1 MEPSHQLNDVV
12 WLSFAA
18 ILVFTMQAGFACL
31 ESGLVRAKNSINVVI
46 KNLVDFLIAAF
57 SFWLVGFGLMFG
69 ASWNGVVGTS
79 NFFFDAT
86 GSAWFQTFF
95 FFQMMFCGT
104 ATTIVSGAVAERMKF
119 AGYFVCAAILSTL
132 IYPLVGH
139 WIWAGADL
147 GEHTGWLAAQ
157 GFIDFAGSSVVHSVG
172 GWISLAAILV
182 IGPRTG
188 RFKPEPKEIEGH
200 NLPIAVLGVF
210 LLWVGWF
217 GFNAGSTLQVSD
229 DIPRILIN
237 TVLAPVAGG
246 LAALA
251 VTWVRHR
258 KPKVDLIMNGVLA
271 GLVGITAPC
280 HVVGPTGAML
290 IGAVSGLLLFAGIR
304 ALEAL
309 KIDDAVS
316 AVPVHL
322 VGGIWGT
329 LAVALIGQSERWNN
343 GHTLWQQLQVQALG
357 VVVVGIFSF
366 GGGFLLLWA
375 VNRVLPLRV
384 SQEDERIGLNVAEH
398 GANTAVLRLL
408 MEMDRQ
414 RAEGDFSQPV
424 HVDAETEAG
433 QIATLYNRVL
443 ERIRYET
450 KQREKAVRDMRRA
463 KEAAEDANDA
473 KSQFLASM
481 SHELRTPLNAVIG
494 FSELMNQE
502 LFGPLGN
509 ARYREYVTDIH
520 ASGTHLLNLIN
531 DLLDLSKIEA
541 HKYELQEQEVDLAVV
556 VLTAAR
562 FVQKPVHD
570 KKLRL
575 NTSIPPN
582 LPTVRADER
591 VLRQIV
597 LNLLSNA
604 VKFTPRGGSLDIR
617 VEREPDGRVAI
628 TISDTGI
635 GIARKDFAR
644 IMEPFGQVDGKLQRE
659 AQGTGLGL
667 PLTRSLVRLHGGTM
681 VLQSEEHVGTRVTV
695 RLPLWRIMREGRN
708 VA

>member
-1 MEPSHQLNDVV
+1 
-12 WLSFAA
+12 
-18 ILVFTMQAGFACL
+18 MQAGFACL

-79 NFFFDAT
+79 NFLLDAT

-119 AGYFVCAAILSTL
+119 VGYFVCAAILSTL

-139 WIWAGADL
+139 WIWAGVDL
-147 GEHTGWLAAQ
+147 GRHSGWLAAL
-157 GFIDFAGSSVVHSVG
+157 GFIDFAGSTVVHSVG

-182 IGPRTG
+182 LGPRTG

-217 GFNAGSTLQVSD
+217 GFNAGSTLKLNG

-246 LAALA
+246 LAALM
-251 VTWVRHR
+251 VTWVRDR

-280 HVVGPTGAML
+280 NVVGPAGAL
-290 IGAVSGLLLFAGIR
+290 FIGAVSGVLLFVGIR
-304 ALEAL
+304 VLEAL

-329 LAVALIGQSERWNN
+329 LAVALVGQPERWNT
-343 GHTLWQQLQVQALG
+343 GHTLWEQLLVQALG
-357 VVVVGIFSF
+357 VTTVGLFTF
-366 GGGFLLLWA
+366 CGGIALLWA
-375 VNRVLPLRV
+375 VNRVIPLRV
-384 SQEDERIGLNVAEH
+384 SEEDEQIGLNVAEH

-414 RAEGDFSQPV
+414 RAAGDFSSPV

-433 QIATLYNRVL
+433 QIAMLYNRVL
-443 ERIRYET
+443 ERVRSET
-450 KQREKAVRDMRRA
+450 KRREKAVKEIRYA
-463 KEAAEDANDA
+463 KEAAEEANKA

-502 LFGPLGN
+502 IFGPIGN
-509 ARYREYVTDIH
+509 SRYREYLTDIH

-541 HKYELQEQEVDLAVV
+541 RKYDLQEDNVDLAVV
-556 VLTAAR
+556 ALTAAR

-570 KKLRL
+570 KQLHL
-575 NTSIPPN
+575 NTIISPN
-582 LPTVRADER
+582 LPPIRGDER

-597 LNLLSNA
+597 LNL
-604 VKFTPRGGSLDIR
+604 
-617 VEREPDGRVAI
+617 
-628 TISDTGI
+628 
-635 GIARKDFAR
+635 
-644 IMEPFGQVDGKLQRE
+644 
-659 AQGTGLGL
+659 
-667 PLTRSLVRLHGGTM
+667 
-681 VLQSEEHVGTRVTV
+681 
-695 RLPLWRIMREGRN
+695 
-708 VA
+708 